1 MTGLEG
7 GLLLEIKNFKE
18 GYIPAV
24 VSSITQALVEA
35 EEWKNTYFPL
45 SKGYVRKGRRIKS
58 YRRKGKRVKG
68 YIRKFKSPITIPPG
82 TLRRTSVIIPQFQ
95 KPLRVSFLGGAPYTS
110 HVQRFKTA
118 KTKWNN
124 PLTKEQFFTKWMEF
138 YFKTMSQIYI
148 REVKK
153 ITKAKT
159 RVVVKEE
166 FVKELG
172 G

>member
-18 GYIPAV
+18 GFLPAV
-24 VSSITQALVEA
+24 IGAITQALVEA

-45 SKGYVRKGRRIKS
+45 SE
-58 YRRKGKRVKG
+58 G
-68 YIRKFKSPITIPPG
+68 YIRKKIRIPPG
-82 TLRRTSVIIPQFQ
+82 TLRRLSVIIPQFT
-95 KPLRVSFLGGAPYTS
+95 KPFRVTFLGGAPYTS

-118 KTKWNN
+118 KTNWTN

-138 YFKTMSQIYI
+138 YYKTMNEIYI

-153 ITKAKT
+153 LTKQKT
-159 RVVVKEE
+159 RIVVEEE
-166 FVKELG
+166 FVKQLG